1 MHTISQLET
10 SAVTSDSEK
19 KRMEAKIEQGLRV
32 ITQKDEELVELRAM
46 KEQEKQSHE
55 VEVNNYKEELE
66 KLKSEIRSQ
75 TKKIGEV

>member
-10 SAVTSDSEK
+10 SAVKTDSEK
-19 KRMEAKIEQGLRV
+19 KRMEAKIEQGHRV

>member
-10 SAVTSDSEK
+10 SAVTTDSEK

-46 KEQEKQSHE
+46 QEKEKQSHE

-75 TKKIGEV
+75 NKKIGEV